1 MTHDFEKECTNLGLL
16 LHIKRWK
23 GIFVMLSDNHCSIVK
38 FMSWCLGETSFD
50 SHENNIPKEKSSG
63 GWMRNR
69 VDGGSEK
76 YDYNKRH
83 YEQKLSEFWII
94 YGDIGG
100 VDT

>member
-1 MTHDFEKECTNLGLL
+1 MEVLII
-16 LHIKRWK
+16 IKSK
-23 GIFVMLSDNHCSIVK
+23 DAKSFDNHCSMVK

-69 VDGGSEK
+69 DRVDGGSEK

-83 YEQKLSEFWII
+83 YEQNLSEFWII

>member
-1 MTHDFEKECTNLGLL
+1 MLTLCKGQEALWKHTKSFVLL
-16 LHIKRWK
+16 P
-23 GIFVMLSDNHCSIVK
+23 SDNHCTIVK

-69 VDGGSEK
+69 DRVDGGSEK

-83 YEQKLSEFWII
+83 YEQNLSEFWII

>member
-1 MTHDFEKECTNLGLL
+1 
-16 LHIKRWK
+16 
-23 GIFVMLSDNHCSIVK
+23 
-38 FMSWCLGETSFD
+38 MSWCLGETSFD

-69 VDGGSEK
+69 VDGGGSEK

-83 YEQKLSEFWII
+83 YEQNLSVVWII

-100 VDT
+100 VDTYILSHFSALCILVRKIYSPAFHDSSEEA